1 MPPVFKKSYVKN
13 AVTVLTAVLLCLS
26 LFVSCSKN
34 EDISL
39 YTPQNTTLPVAELSG
54 VVDKSEI
61 SAKSAILIESSSDQ
75 CIWEKNS
82 DQKLPM
88 ASTTKIMTA
97 IVALESGDIKRKV
110 SVSPLAVGVEGSS
123 VYLYEGEQLTLE
135 QLLYAMLLS
144 SANDAAAAI
153 AIEVGGSV
161 ENFARL
167 MNRKAENLGLSNT
180 SFENPHGLDGE
191 NHYTTAADL
200 AIIAR
205 CAMQNTTFREIVST
219 YKTTIPL
226 GDDEGVRLLVNHNK
240 LLKSYEGTIGIK
252 TGFTKKSGRCL
263 VSAAVADGVE
273 YICVTLNAPNDWSDH
288 KKLYDYAS
296 SLYTREVLCTPESVE
311 YSLPVSNGTC
321 DFVTVKNKVGHSLIL
336 PKNHGEIS
344 YRINLPRFVL
354 PEVKSGDI
362 LGEIVFFMDGKE
374 IWQTPLYAY
383 GDVPKK
389 PKGKLFFGGS

>member
-1 MPPVFKKSYVKN
+1 MPVFHTSYIKK
-13 AVTVLTAVLLCLS
+13 AVISLTAVLLCLS
-26 LFVSCSKN
+26 VLVCCAKI
-34 EDISL
+34 EHISL
-39 YTPQNTTLPVAELSG
+39 YTLPNTALPVLELSG
-54 VVDKSEI
+54 GIDKSEI
-61 SAKSAILIESSSDQ
+61 SAKSAILIEASSGQ

-82 DQKLPM
+82 NQKLPM

-97 IVALESGDIKRKV
+97 IVALDSGDIKRKV
-110 SVSPLAVGVEGSS
+110 TVSPLAVGVEGSS

-153 AIEVGGSV
+153 AIEVGGSL

-167 MNRKAENLGLSNT
+167 MNKKAESLGLSNT

-191 NHYTTAADL
+191 NHYTTASDL

-205 CAMQNTTFREIVST
+205 YAMQNPTFREIVAT

-226 GDDEGVRLLVNHNK
+226 GGDEGVRLLVNHNK
-240 LLKSYEGTIGIK
+240 LLKNYEGTIGIK

-263 VSAAVADGVE
+263 VSAAVTDGVE

-288 KKLYDYAS
+288 KKLFDYAS
-296 SLYTREVLCTPESVE
+296 SLYTKEVLCTPESVE

-321 DFVTVKNKVGHSLIL
+321 DSVTVKNKEGHSLIL

-344 YRINLPRFVL
+344 CIINLPRFVL
-354 PEVKSGDI
+354 AEVKTGDI
-362 LGEIVFFMDGKE
+362 LGEAVFYMDGKE

-389 PKGKLFFGGS
+389 PKGKLFFRDN